1 LKPQKYNHLN
11 NRLGHSGWKKLRWA
25 LSFVAIASVCF
36 LNSNN
41 LNVGADAKS
50 SKAELI
56 PNFMP
61 YPPMAHAVRIGLS
74 TKNHAIRVA
83 IWQAGAVFV
92 NGTPIFALE
101 PRMVYTI
108 TPGKITELG
117 TGRSCALPFD
127 QRCHISAPDYRVW
140 TVNRWWRG
148 CLEIINMP
156 TYVTAVNLLD
166 LEQYLMGVVPSEMPS
181 SWAPAAPKCQAVA
194 ARSYAYAH
202 MGKGSKWKSEGFD
215 MVPDVRDQA
224 YKGLAA
230 EADSTCRAVMQT
242 QGLILKNADKVKP
255 GFYRAWVGDDMENL
269 NIKKGVVSQSY
280 LEKITGIKGIVGVT
294 VKRWD
299 AVGNATHIQVMGVK
313 NSREVD
319 GILLARM
326 LNFATAGIL
335 DVHDEGA
342 NWVFTYRGPGN
353 GARGL
358 SQHGANMFAKRG
370 WTFDRILQ
378 QYYQDVDGKLQLG
391 FIDNA
396 GYQMYAAPRPQIVKK
411 APSKTVYS
419 KGLIEQEKR
428 TEEKRTEEKRAEEK
442 STEDKSSTETQT
454 R

>member
-1 LKPQKYNHLN
+1 LCTAAVSLLVVQAP
-11 NRLGHSGWKKLRWA
+11 
-25 LSFVAIASVCF
+25 
-36 LNSNN
+36 
-41 LNVGADAKS
+41 VGDAKS
-50 SKAELI
+50 GSKAAPKTQAKASSNSRPVQATTI
-56 PNFMP
+56 PPVINSFLP
-61 YPPMAHAVRIGLS
+61 YPPMIHPVRIGLS
-74 TKNHAIRVA
+74 TKSSAIRVA
-83 IWQAGAVFV
+83 IWQQGAVFV
-92 NGTPIFALE
+92 NGMPIFALE

-117 TGRSCALPFD
+117 TGRSCTLPYD

-156 TYVTAVNLLD
+156 TYVTAINLLD
-166 LEQYLMGVVPSEMPS
+166 LEDYLQGVVPSEMPS
-181 SWAPAAPKCQAVA
+181 SWQPEALKCQAVA

-230 EADSTCRAVMQT
+230 EAPSTLAAVFQT
-242 QGLILKNADKVKP
+242 RGLILKNADKVKP
-255 GFYRAWVGDDMENL
+255 GFYRAWVGDEMENL
-269 NIKKGVVSQSY
+269 NIKKSAVSQSH
-280 LEKITGIKGIVGVT
+280 LEQITGIKGIVGVT
-294 VKRWD
+294 VKQWN
-299 AVGNATHIQVMGVK
+299 ATGNASHIQVMGVR

-319 GILLARM
+319 GIALARM

-335 DVHDEGA
+335 DVHDEGS

-391 FIDNA
+391 FID
-396 GYQMYAAPRPQIVKK
+396 GSFKMYPATLQPVKK
-411 APSKTVYS
+411 AASKAEFS
-419 KGLIEQEKR
+419 RGLIDQDKR
-428 TEEKRTEEKRAEEK
+428 
-442 STEDKSSTETQT
+442 SEDKEDKASKDKDKS
-454 R
+454 